1 MTGED
6 AVMAAAASSEC
17 SSGCQS
23 GWTTYL
29 DDDTSSYSRGG
40 TTARLHGGKGQRC
53 RSSCR
58 SEEAEEDDLS
68 MISDASS
75 GPRQQYSAG
84 SDEGA
89 AALANAQ
96 RAERR
101 CRAKEPAAARRQSK
115 MVAAVAS
122 TLLEDTASS
131 PAFFKHSKVR
141 TCTCLCSPICV
152 PFFRVLLTRT
162 SHPAGDGLPG
172 GQWLRRRGRVDDG
185 IQQCSRLLL
194 HLLLHDGLRVSL
206 ERISSGQLPASAV
219 PPCSCQ
225 ADAHKTGLQRR
236 E

>member
-1 MTGED
+1 
-6 AVMAAAASSEC
+6 MAAAASSEC

-29 DDDTSSYSRGG
+29 DDDSSSYSRG
-40 TTARLHGGKGQRC
+40 TARLRGKGQQY
-53 RSSCR
+53 RSSYR
-58 SEEAEEDDLS
+58 SEEAEEDDMS

-101 CRAKEPAAARRQSK
+101 RRTAEPAAARRQGK
-115 MVAAVAS
+115 MAAAVAS

-141 TCTCLCSPICV
+141 TSTCSCSPISV
-152 PFFRVLLTRT
+152 PFYWVLTRI

-172 GQWLRRRGRVDDG
+172 GQWLRRRGRLDDG
-185 IQQCSRLLL
+185 VQQCSRLLL
-194 HLLLHDGLRVSL
+194 HLLLHDGL
-206 ERISSGQLPASAV
+206 
-219 PPCSCQ
+219 
-225 ADAHKTGLQRR
+225 
-236 E
+236 